1 MHPDMN
7 DFSDILDIDIQ
18 DQLQVRL
25 VIQVHGAIHYR
36 MRLNGHLITDLD
48 TTYTVGLFS
57 TVNLKCTVIEPNA
70 GAVEIKL
77 LAINGQE
84 VLPKYQHLAQPSTA
98 WIDREGIWKFTIDQ
112 PFYPWYH
119 RISGQGWVA

>member
-1 MHPDMN
+1 MHQDIKT
-7 DFSDILDIDIQ
+7 FSDILDIDTQ
-18 DQLQVRL
+18 DQLQLHL
-25 VIQVHGAIHYR
+25 VIESHGNIHYR
-36 MRLNGHLITDLD
+36 MRLNGHLISDTD

-57 TVNLKCTVIEPNA
+57 TVNLKCTVFEANG

-98 WIDREGIWKFTIDQ
+98 WIDQEGTWEFTIDQ
-112 PFYPWYH
+112 PFYPWFH
-119 RISGQGWVA
+119 KISGQGWLA

>member
-1 MHPDMN
+1 MHQ
-7 DFSDILDIDIQ
+7 DIKTFYNVLDIDTR
-18 DQLQVRL
+18 DQLQLHL
-25 VIQVHGAIHYR
+25 VIESHGNIHYR
-36 MRLNGHLITDLD
+36 MRLNGHLISDID

-57 TVNLKCTVIEPNA
+57 TVDLKCTVIDPNG

-77 LAINGQE
+77 LEINGQE
-84 VLPKYQHLAQPSTA
+84 VLPKYQHLACPQTA
-98 WIDREGIWKFTIDQ
+98 WIDQAGIWQFTIDQ